1 MTLLQLGRN
10 RVSGGTHA
18 RWLLTNDHAAQFKEA
33 LTEIHR
39 RWGNEALRPLSALK
53 PQETVIPTG
62 FAALDSL
69 IKGGIPCGRIT
80 EINGAPTSGMT
91 TLAMKIIA
99 QAQSQGRIGIYVD
112 LAGVFDP
119 GYAVQCGV
127 QLDGLLIAKPLDTA
141 SALDILQ
148 IVADAGGAG
157 ISVLDHI
164 LVIPHSER
172 ILGAGL
178 RRLSPALR
186 QSGFTALLL
195 NPGQPSPS
203 LVQHAAL
210 RLACANQGWIEK
222 GRDIT
227 GCHVRV
233 SILKILRGKADQ
245 YVDLEMLLDDAAGEE
260 AA

>member
-1 MTLLQLGRN
+1 
-10 RVSGGTHA
+10 
-18 RWLLTNDHAAQFKEA
+18 LTADQTTQFKEA
-33 LTEIHR
+33 LAEIHR
-39 RWGNEALRPLSALK
+39 RWGNEALRPLSSLK
-53 PQETVIPTG
+53 PQAAYIPTG
-62 FAALDSL
+62 YSALDSL

-80 EINGAPTSGMT
+80 EINGSPTSGMT

-127 QLDGLLIAKPLDTA
+127 QLDGLLIARPLDIS

-172 ILGAGL
+172 LLGAGL

-195 NPGQPSPS
+195 NPGGSSPA

-210 RLACANQGWIEK
+210 RLACEN
-222 GRDIT
+222 
-227 GCHVRV
+227 
-233 SILKILRGKADQ
+233 
-245 YVDLEMLLDDAAGEE
+245 
-260 AA
+260 